1 MTNRAEQLIQLAGEK
16 FDLTSTDIKL
26 LQAVVKGEEADFSS
40 DESELNDPAN
50 ASEWDEDRTL
60 RASLLVWLC
69 SDSIACQALTHFGLN
84 IVGAKIVE
92 TLDLRFA
99 SLGFPIIIRRC
110 AFLEPIRLEQALIKF
125 LNFSGSHVSSK
136 KINNRF
142 DIPVYASIE
151 ARGAHVEGDVLFSKG
166 FKATGCISLNGATIG
181 GNLDC
186 KGGVF
191 DSPGNVALTAFN
203 AEIKGDVELGEGFN
217 AAKGFVL
224 NGASLG
230 SLQCDGGVFDN
241 PEGCTL
247 FVQDSEIKGS
257 VLLRNGFKANGEV
270 NFLGTKIGGA
280 LSCRKGIFNNPEGC
294 ALTLEN
300 AEIKGSVLLNDN
312 FCAKGSVTMLGA
324 KIGSLLC
331 DGGSFDHPQ
340 ESALVAKNAV
350 VEGAVL
356 LRHGFNAN
364 GQVTFQES
372 KVGGAFDCEGGA
384 FTNSQSIALNL
395 KNSEVKGYVSLN
407 LGFQSIG
414 CVWLQEAV
422 FGSLNCEGGRFL
434 NPDDFALMAQDI
446 NINRSVFLN
455 NNFTAIGSVLLSGAS
470 IGGGLICSK
479 GNFEYPQGAAL
490 LAETADIKGVVF
502 LRNGFKANG
511 VVILT
516 GTNIGRNLDCEK
528 GQFLGVQG
536 SALIAD
542 HSVIKG
548 PAYLRDGFKAKG
560 TVSLSGAIIGGNLE
574 CQGGTFISPNGFSLI
589 AQGTEIKRSVYLS
602 NSFQAIGIVHFVNA
616 KINDV
621 FELKKIC
628 NLSQMSLN
636 LRYAS
641 IRTLAD
647 QKDGWPKKDNLI
659 LEGLVYDKID
669 RDSPIDSQSRLNW
682 LELQSSDVFSPQPYE
697 QLAKV
702 MKNSGH
708 ESAATDV
715 LIRKQDNLRTYG
727 KLRWWD
733 WCWNCILGHTIAHGY
748 RPHQVLVFAF
758 VFVFVGTIMF
768 SLGSPNW
775 GASEIMSPAQV
786 RPFSSSLTPNT
797 SQQEEISSNY
807 PTFNP
812 LIYSLDT
819 FVPIIDLH
827 QQKYW
832 LPNANNETELPPNYF
847 MTRVSGRYLRWYLW
861 LHIAVGWIVTSLW
874 VAGFTG
880 LVRRIQ

>member
-1 MTNRAEQLIQLAGEK
+1 MTNKVEQLIHLAENK
-16 FDLTSTDIKL
+16 LDLTSTEIKF

-60 RASLLVWLC
+60 RASLIVWLC
-69 SDSIACQALTHFGLN
+69 TDPIACQSLTYLGLN
-84 IVGAKIVE
+84 ITGARIEE
-92 TLDLRFA
+92 TLDLKFA
-99 SLGFPIIIRRC
+99 SLGFPFIFRRC
-110 AFLEPIRLEQALIKF
+110 AFLEPIRLEQAFVKF
-125 LNFSGSHVSSK
+125 LNLSGSHVSFK
-136 KINNRF
+136 RINNRF
-142 DIPVYASIE
+142 DTPVYASIE
-151 ARGAHVEGDVLFSKG
+151 ARGTHVEGDVLLSNG

-217 AAKGFVL
+217 TSKGFVL

-230 SLQCDGGVFDN
+230 SLQCDGGIFDN

-257 VLLRNGFKANGEV
+257 ILLRNGFKTNGEV
-270 NFLGTKIGGA
+270 NLQGTKIGGV

-294 ALTLEN
+294 ALTIEN

-312 FCAKGSVTMLGA
+312 FCSKGSVTMLGA

-340 ESALVAKNAV
+340 ESALVAKNV
-350 VEGAVL
+350 EVEGAVL
-356 LRHGFNAN
+356 LRDGFNAN
-364 GQVTFQES
+364 GQVTFEES
-372 KVGGAFDCEGGA
+372 KVGGAFDCEGGV

-414 CVWLQEAV
+414 CVWLQEAI
-422 FGSLNCEGGRFL
+422 FGSLNCEGGRFS
-434 NPDDFALMAQDI
+434 NPYGFALMAQDI
-446 NINRSVFLN
+446 HINHSVYLS
-455 NNFTAIGSVLLSGAS
+455 NNFKANGCVSLSGSV

-479 GNFEYPQGAAL
+479 GTFENSQGPAL
-490 LAETADIKGVVF
+490 LVETADIKGVVF
-502 LRNGFKANG
+502 LRDGFKANG
-511 VVILT
+511 DVILT
-516 GTNIGRNLDCEK
+516 GTTIGRVLDCQK
-528 GQFLGVQG
+528 GQFIGFQG
-536 SALIAD
+536 FALIAD

-548 PAYLRDGFKAKG
+548 PAYLCNGFRANG

-574 CQGGTFISPNGFSLI
+574 CQGGIFLNPNGFSLI
-589 AQGTEIKRSVYLS
+589 AQGTKIERSVYLS
-602 NSFQAIGIVHFVNA
+602 NSFQSFGKVHFVNA

-621 FELKKIC
+621 LELKKIC

-636 LRYAS
+636 LRYTS

-647 QKDGWPKKDNLI
+647 QKDGWPRKDKLI

-669 RDSPIDSQSRLNW
+669 NDSPLDSQSRLQW
-682 LELQSSDVFSPQPYE
+682 LELQSSDDFSPQPYE

-702 MKNSGH
+702 MKDSGH

-715 LIRKQDNLRTYG
+715 LIRKQDNLRTHG
-727 KLRWWD
+727 KLSWWD
-733 WCWNCILGHTIAHGY
+733 WSWNFLLGHTIAHGY
-748 RPHQVLVFAF
+748 RPHQVLVFGL
-758 VFVFVGTIMF
+758 VVVFVGTIMF

-775 GASEIMSPAQV
+775 GASDIMSPAQV
-786 RPFSSSLTPNT
+786 RPFSSSLTPT
-797 SQQEEISSNY
+797 TFQQEEISSNY
-807 PTFNP
+807 PAFNP

-832 LPNANNETELPPNYF
+832 LPNANNEAELPLNSF
-847 MTRVSGRYLRWYLW
+847 MIRVSGCYLRWYLW
-861 LHIAVGWIVTSLW
+861 LHITVGWIVTSLW